1 MEKQKSIFE
10 IIQSLTPQQ
19 QEEVLNFIE
28 FLQFKSQKNDF
39 DKKGQTE
46 QKSPEKLGWMPG
58 FFEEVIGGWVGE
70 PLERPE
76 QGEYETREA
85 LF

>member
-1 MEKQKSIFE
+1 MTQVVEKQLSLIE
-10 IIQSLTPQQ
+10 IISDLTPEQ

-28 FLQFKSQKNDF
+28 FLQFKAQKQDT
-39 DKKGQTE
+39 K
-46 QKSPEKLGWMPG
+46 QKSPEELGWMPD

-70 PLERPE
+70 PLARAE
-76 QGEYETREA
+76 QGEYEIRED

>member
-1 MEKQKSIFE
+1 MTQVVEKQSSLVE
-10 IIQSLTPQQ
+10 IIVGLTPEQQ
-19 QEEVLNFIE
+19 QEVLNFIE
-28 FLQFKSQKNDF
+28 FLQYKAQKQDI
-39 DKKGQTE
+39 K
-46 QKSPEKLGWMPG
+46 QKSPEELGWMPG
-58 FFEEVIGGWVGE
+58 FFEEVIGGWVGK